1 MEKRPTPRTP
11 AGKAPA
17 GRPAAKAP
25 AKAPARR
32 KPPAKRKKGGSQGGG
47 VSCLALLTGLFVVM
61 IVFLITMAA
70 VTIGMVSKYTSSLPE
85 LNQVVLPQSK
95 ETTKVYASTGEVIAQ
110 LYEEN
115 REYATFSEIPDS
127 LKLAYIATED
137 ERFFKHRG
145 VDVVGLGRSAF
156 LFASTF
162 GRKRQGAST
171 ITQQLARLSYL
182 TEDLRTENSL
192 ASKAKRKVKE
202 WLLAI
207 AIEKRYSKEEIL
219 EHYLNIIYLGHGAHG
234 VKTAARIYFGK
245 DLGELT
251 IAESALLAALPKGPS
266 IYTPYVYP
274 DRAKN
279 RRDNG
284 VLKKMLALNFIT
296 QQEYTNAVNEGF
308 HLAKL
313 TGPGYE
319 NYKAPY
325 FVTYLLDQLQ
335 DADGPYKMSYKQ
347 IYSGGYRIYTTLNM
361 KDQLYAE
368 AAVRRGIEMA
378 HDRHANITQGAIVSM
393 RPQTGAI
400 LAMVGGVDYK
410 TSKFN
415 RAWQA
420 LRQPGSSFK
429 PFVYIAAL
437 KAGHSMSD
445 PVSDGKVCYPSF
457 PKPYCPGNY
466 DNKYYGGMNY
476 YRALVLSRNIP
487 AVRVAQSV
495 GIENVVSTAHDMGIK
510 TRIPNNLSIAL
521 GAADVTV
528 LDMAVAY
535 STMANGGYRVEP
547 SAVERITDSTG
558 AIIYQKKPVLG
569 VKVLDDDIIAKIVP
583 ALEGVVT
590 GGTGRMSRIDRPSAG
605 KTGTTSEYRDAWFC
619 GFVPQ
624 MTTIVWFGND
634 NNTSLRGLVNGRPIG
649 AGVAGG
655 ALPAPVWALYMAK
668 ALKGVPVEE
677 FKFTSNSSSGYSS
690 HYSQSASGTREIKP
704 ASQGDNVS
712 EIGQPGKKAL
722 EPDFLDFESE
732 QLPPK
737 TGKPRNGESK
747 PSQPA
752 PDNGTTNYDD
762 LF

>member
-1 MEKRPTPRTP
+1 
-11 AGKAPA
+11 
-17 GRPAAKAP
+17 
-25 AKAPARR
+25 
-32 KPPAKRKKGGSQGGG
+32 
-47 VSCLALLTGLFVVM
+47 M

>member
-1 MEKRPTPRTP
+1 MGKKPAPKRPV
-11 AGKAPA
+11 ANAPA
-17 GRPAAKAP
+17 RPAAKR
-25 AKAPARR
+25 APARK
-32 KPPAKRKKGGSQGGG
+32 KPGGGRAQTG
-47 VSCLALLTGLFVVM
+47 VSCLALLTGIFVVL
-61 IVFLITMAA
+61 IVFLITMAM
-70 VTIGMVSKYTSSLPE
+70 VTIGMVSKYTRSLPE

-95 ETTKVYASTGEVIAQ
+95 ETTKVYAATGEVIAQ

-115 REYATFSEIPDS
+115 REYATFNEIPDS
-127 LKLAYIATED
+127 LKLAFIATED

-145 VDVVGLGRSAF
+145 VDVTGMARSAF
-156 LFASTF
+156 LFVVTA

-182 TEDLRTENSL
+182 SEDLRSENSMG
-192 ASKAKRKVKE
+192 KKITRKLKE
-202 WLLAI
+202 QLLAI

-245 DLGELT
+245 DLGQLT

-279 RRDNG
+279 RRDEG
-284 VLKKMLALNFIT
+284 VLKKMFELHFIT
-296 QQEYTNAVNEGF
+296 AQEYTTALNEGF

-335 DADGPYKMSYKQ
+335 DTDGPYKLTYKQ
-347 IYSGGYRIYTTLNM
+347 IYQNGYRIYTTLNLR
-361 KDQLYAE
+361 DQMYAE

-378 HDRHANITQGAIVSM
+378 HAQHANITQGAIVSLK
-393 RPQTGAI
+393 PQTGAI
-400 LAMVGGVDYK
+400 LAMVGGTDYK
-410 TSKFN
+410 QSKFN

-429 PFVYIAAL
+429 PFVYITAL
-437 KAGHSMSD
+437 KQGHSMND
-445 PVSDGKVCYPSF
+445 PVSDSRVCYPSF
-457 PKPYCPGNY
+457 PKPYCPSNY
-466 DNKYYGGMNY
+466 ENRYYGAMTY
-476 YRALVLSRNIP
+476 FRALMLSRNIP
-487 AVRVAQSV
+487 AVKVAHEA
-495 GIENVVSTAHDMGIK
+495 GISNVVATAHDMGIN
-510 TRIPNNLSIAL
+510 THIPNNLSIAL
-521 GAADVTV
+521 GAADVTI
-528 LDMAVAY
+528 LDMSVAY
-535 STMANGGYRVEP
+535 STIANGGYRVTP
-547 SAVERITDSTG
+547 FAVDRITDSSG
-558 AIIYQKKPVLG
+558 AIIYQKKFDLG
-569 VKVLDDDIIAKIVP
+569 VKVIDDDVIAKIIP
-583 ALEGVVT
+583 AMEAVVT

-619 GFVPQ
+619 GFIPQ

-634 NNTSLRGLVNGRPIG
+634 NNSPLRGLVNGRPVG

-655 ALPAPVWALYMAK
+655 AIPAPVWGLYMAK
-668 ALKGVPVEE
+668 AVKDLPVED
-677 FKFTSNSSSGYSS
+677 FKFTSSGYSS
-690 HYSQSASGTREIKP
+690 YAGSATGTRSIKTESRQEP
-704 ASQGDNVS
+704 TTETGKP
-712 EIGQPGKKAL
+712 GQKAL
-722 EPDFLDFESE
+722 EPDFLDFENE
-732 QLPPK
+732 PAKAPPRTK
-737 TGKPRNGESK
+737 GGDGKMA
-747 PSQPA
+747 QPQTP